1 MNGVLLDT
9 NVVAETART
18 SPDANVLKFLATETE
33 FWLSTVVVH
42 ELKYGVELMAP
53 GRRRDNVAAAVRS
66 LASQARRIVPV
77 RVAEAEHAAELRA
90 HARSAGRV
98 LDIADSLIAATA
110 AVRRLAV
117 ATRNIADF
125 EGLDLRLI
133 NPWNQQPR

>member
-53 GRRRDNVAAAVRS
+53 DRGRDNVAAAVRS

-77 RVAEAEHAAELRA
+77 GVAEAEHAAELRA

-117 ATRNIADF
+117 ATRNTADF

-133 NPWNQQPR
+133 NPWNQQAR